1 MKSLYGK
8 FALTT
13 IFIMVLSGVLS
24 FVISNLYYQHS
35 LKSQN
40 DLKITNFALEI
51 SEYIQKAPNIDLN
64 AYLDH
69 IGSIGYQLYIVNDH
83 GREQFYGT
91 AYRERNLPKKA
102 IAAVHAGDIYHG
114 IEDFPHKT
122 FVTGFFANEL
132 KNSVG
137 IPFTYQ
143 QRKFALF
150 IRPDIKLMFN
160 EMHLLF
166 AWLLVTTI
174 LLSIIFVSISSKY
187 LVKPIVKLN
196 QATKTLAEGNFT
208 IHLDIN
214 RKDEIGD
221 LAASFMNMSRKLAK
235 VDQLRKEFIS
245 NVSHD
250 IQSPITNIKGYMNL
264 LDDEGISNEKKQ
276 SHIKVIHSE
285 LNRLSNLSKQL
296 LLLSSI
302 ESKKDIMDVK
312 EFDVAEQ
319 IKSVI
324 QQYRW
329 RINEK
334 ELMVSYSLPETK
346 MSGDPFLLYSVWENL
361 LTNAIKYNVENGS
374 IDITL
379 TNTSDSI
386 VVQFK
391 DSGIGLAVE
400 QMERIYDR
408 FYRADPSRSKA
419 VEGTGLGLSIVQS
432 IVQMH
437 QGKIVVDSGK
447 DSGTTFT
454 VNLPYKGNDTSI
466 L

>member
-35 LKSQN
+35 LKPQN
-40 DLKITNFALEI
+40 DDKITNFALEI
-51 SEYIQKAPNIDLN
+51 SNYIQKDPNINLN
-64 AYLDH
+64 NYLNH
-69 IGSIGYQLYIVNDH
+69 IGLIGYQIYIVNDD
-83 GREQFYGT
+83 GVEQFFGN
-91 AYRERNLPKKA
+91 AYRDKTISKKA
-102 IAAVHAGDIYHG
+102 IDLVIAGEIYHG
-114 IEDFPHKT
+114 INQFPHKT

-137 IPFTYQ
+137 VPFTYQ
-143 QRKFALF
+143 QQNYALF
-150 IRPDIKLMFN
+150 IRPDIKMMFN

-166 AWLLVTTI
+166 AWLLLTSI

-196 QATKTLAEGNFT
+196 QATKIVSEGNFA

-235 VDQLRKEFIS
+235 VDQLRKELIS

-250 IQSPITNIKGYMNL
+250 IQSPITNIKGYLNL
-264 LDDEGISNEKKQ
+264 LDDEEKSNEKKQ
-276 SHIKVIHSE
+276 NHIKVIHSE

-302 ESKKDIMDVK
+302 ESKKDLMDIK
-312 EFDVAEQ
+312 EFNVAEQ
-319 IKSVI
+319 IISVI

-329 RINEK
+329 RINER
-334 ELMVSYSLPETK
+334 ELMLSYSLPETK
-346 MSGDPFLLYSVWENL
+346 LSGDPFLLYSVWENL
-361 LTNAIKYNVENGS
+361 LTNAIKYNLENGS

-386 VVQFK
+386 KVQFK

-400 QMERIYDR
+400 QIERIYDR

-432 IVQMH
+432 IVQLH
-437 QGKIVVDSGK
+437 QGKIVVENGK

-454 VNLPYKGNDTSI
+454 VILPYKDPDTSNQ
-466 L
+466 

>member
-24 FVISNLYYQHS
+24 FVISNVYYQHS

-40 DLKITNFALEI
+40 DFKITNFALEI
-51 SEYIQKAPNIDLN
+51 SEYIERNPNIDLN
-64 AYLDH
+64 DYLEH
-69 IGSIGYQLYIVNDH
+69 IGSIGYQLYTINNH

-91 AYRERNLPKKA
+91 NYRERSLSKKA
-102 IAAVHAGDIYHG
+102 ITAVLAGEIYHG
-114 IEDFPHKT
+114 IEHFPHKT

-137 IPFTYQ
+137 VSFTYQ
-143 QRKFALF
+143 KRKFALF

-166 AWLLVTTI
+166 AWLLLTSI
-174 LLSIIFVSISSKY
+174 LLSILFVLISSNY

-196 QATKTLAEGNFT
+196 QATKVLSEGNFT

-221 LAASFMNMSRKLAK
+221 LAGNFMNMSRKLAK

-250 IQSPITNIKGYMNL
+250 IQSPITNIKGYVNL
-264 LDDEGISNEKKQ
+264 LDDEGLSNEKKKN
-276 SHIKVIHSE
+276 HIKVIHSE
-285 LNRLSNLSKQL
+285 INRLSNLSKQL

-302 ESKKDIMDVK
+302 ESKKDLIDIK
-312 EFDVAEQ
+312 EFDAAGQ

-324 QQYRW
+324 EQYRW

-334 ELMVSYSLPETK
+334 QLMLSYSLPETK
-346 MSGDPFLLYSVWENL
+346 MKGDPFLLHSVWENL

-379 TNTSDSI
+379 TSTHDSI
-386 VVQFK
+386 EVQFK
-391 DSGIGLAVE
+391 DSGIGLEHE
-400 QMERIYDR
+400 QIERIYDR

-437 QGKIVVDSGK
+437 KGKIEVESDK
-447 DSGTTFT
+447 DFGTTFT
-454 VNLPYKGNDTSI
+454 VILPCKGPPNQ
-466 L
+466 

>member
-35 LKSQN
+35 LKPQN
-40 DLKITNFALEI
+40 DDKVTNFALEF
-51 SEYIQKAPNIDLN
+51 SDYIQTDPNINLKNYLN
-64 AYLDH
+64 H
-69 IGSIGYQLYIVNDH
+69 IGLIGYQIYIVNND
-83 GREQFYGT
+83 GGEQFFGNAFRDRT
-91 AYRERNLPKKA
+91 LSNKA
-102 IAAVHAGDIYHG
+102 IDTVLAGEIYHG
-114 IEDFPHKT
+114 ISQFPHKT

-132 KNSVG
+132 KNTVG
-137 IPFTYQ
+137 VPFTYQ

-166 AWLLVTTI
+166 AWLLLTSI
-174 LLSIIFVSISSKY
+174 LLSILFVLIGSKF
-187 LVKPIVKLN
+187 LVNPVVKLN
-196 QATKTLAEGNFT
+196 QATKILSEGNFT

-221 LAASFMNMSRKLAK
+221 LAGSFMNMSRKLEK
-235 VDQLRKEFIS
+235 VDKLRKEFIS

-250 IQSPITNIKGYMNL
+250 IQSPLTNIKGYLNL
-264 LDDEGISNEKKQ
+264 LDDEGISKEKRQ
-276 SHIKVIHSE
+276 NHIKVIHSE
-285 LNRLSNLSKQL
+285 INRLSNLSKQL

-302 ESKKDIMDVK
+302 ESKKELIDVK

-319 IKSVI
+319 IKNVI
-324 QQYRW
+324 QQYSW
-329 RINEK
+329 RINER
-334 ELMVSYSLPETK
+334 ELMLSYSLPETK
-346 MSGDPFLLYSVWENL
+346 MTGDPFLLYSVWENL

-374 IDITL
+374 IDIIV
-379 TNTSDSI
+379 TSLNDYI
-386 VVQFK
+386 EVQFK
-391 DSGIGLAVE
+391 DSGIGLE
-400 QMERIYDR
+400 SSQIERIYDR

-432 IVQMH
+432 IVQLH
-437 QGKIVVDSGK
+437 RGKIVVESVK
-447 DSGTTFT
+447 DIGTNFT
-454 VNLPYKGNDTSI
+454 VILPK
-466 L
+466 

>member
-35 LKSQN
+35 LKPQN
-40 DLKITNFALEI
+40 DDKVTNFALEI
-51 SEYIQKAPNIDLN
+51 SDYIQTDPNINLKN
-64 AYLDH
+64 YLDH
-69 IGSIGYQLYIVNDH
+69 IGLIGYQIYIVNND
-83 GREQFYGT
+83 GGEQFFGT
-91 AYRERNLPKKA
+91 AYRDRNLSNKA
-102 IAAVHAGDIYHG
+102 IDTVLAGEIYHG
-114 IEDFPHKT
+114 INQFPHKT

-137 IPFTYQ
+137 VPFTYQ
-143 QRKFALF
+143 QRNYALF

-166 AWLLVTTI
+166 AWLLLTSI

-196 QATKTLAEGNFT
+196 QATKILSEGNFT

-235 VDQLRKEFIS
+235 VDQLRKELIS

-250 IQSPITNIKGYMNL
+250 IQSPITNIKGYLNL

-276 SHIKVIHSE
+276 NHIKVIHSE

-302 ESKKDIMDVK
+302 ESKKDLMDIK
-312 EFDVAEQ
+312 EFNVAEQ
-319 IKSVI
+319 IISVI

-329 RINEK
+329 RINER
-334 ELMVSYSLPETK
+334 ELMLSYSLPETK

-361 LTNAIKYNVENGS
+361 LTNAIKYNVENGI

-386 VVQFK
+386 KVQFK

-400 QMERIYDR
+400 QIERIYDR

-437 QGKIVVDSGK
+437 QGKIVVESGK

-454 VNLPYKGNDTSI
+454 VILPYKGPDTSNQ
-466 L
+466 

>member
-24 FVISNLYYQHS
+24 FVISNVYYQHS

-51 SEYIQKAPNIDLN
+51 SEYIQKDPNIDLDD
-64 AYLDH
+64 YLNH
-69 IGSIGYQLYIVNDH
+69 IGSIGYQLYTVNEH
-83 GREQFYGT
+83 EREQFYGT
-91 AYRERNLPKKA
+91 AFRERNLSKKA
-102 IAAVHAGDIYHG
+102 IAAVHAGDTYHG
-114 IEDFPHKT
+114 IEHFPHKT

-137 IPFTYQ
+137 VPFRYQ
-143 QRKFALF
+143 QQNYALF

-166 AWLLVTTI
+166 AWLLLTSI
-174 LLSIIFVSISSKY
+174 LLSILFVLISSKY

-196 QATKTLAEGNFT
+196 QAIKTLAKGNFT

-221 LAASFMNMSRKLAK
+221 LAGSFMNMSRKLAK

-250 IQSPITNIKGYMNL
+250 IQSPITNIKGYLNL
-264 LDDEGISNEKKQ
+264 LDDGGISNEKRQ
-276 SHIKVIHSE
+276 NHIKVIHSE
-285 LNRLSNLSKQL
+285 LNRLSTLSKQL

-302 ESKKDIMDVK
+302 ESKKDLMDVK
-312 EFDVAEQ
+312 EFNVAEQ

-334 ELMVSYSLPETK
+334 ELMLSYSLPETK

-361 LTNAIKYNVENGS
+361 LTNAIKYNVGNGS
-374 IDITL
+374 IDIIV
-379 TNTSDSI
+379 TSLNDNI
-386 VVQFK
+386 EVQFK
-391 DSGIGLAVE
+391 DSGIGLADE
-400 QMERIYDR
+400 QIERIYDR
-408 FYRADPSRSKA
+408 FYRGDPSRSKA
-419 VEGTGLGLSIVQS
+419 VDGTGLGLSIVQS

-437 QGKIVVDSGK
+437 KGKIVVESGK
-447 DSGTTFT
+447 DMGTTFT
-454 VNLPYKGNDTSI
+454 VILPNKGPDTSNQ
-466 L
+466 

>member
-1 MKSLYGK
+1 
-8 FALTT
+8 
-13 IFIMVLSGVLS
+13 MVLSGVLS

-35 LKSQN
+35 LKPQN
-40 DLKITNFALEI
+40 DDKVTNFALEI
-51 SEYIQKAPNIDLN
+51 SDYIQTDPNINLKN
-64 AYLDH
+64 YLDH
-69 IGSIGYQLYIVNDH
+69 IGLIGYQIYIVNND
-83 GREQFYGT
+83 GGEQFFGT
-91 AYRERNLPKKA
+91 AYRDRNLSNKA
-102 IAAVHAGDIYHG
+102 IDTVLAGEIYHG
-114 IEDFPHKT
+114 INQFPHKT

-137 IPFTYQ
+137 VPFTYQ
-143 QRKFALF
+143 QRNYALF

-166 AWLLVTTI
+166 AWLLLTSI

-196 QATKTLAEGNFT
+196 QATKILSEGNFT

-235 VDQLRKEFIS
+235 VDQLRKELIS

-250 IQSPITNIKGYMNL
+250 IQSPITNIKGYLNL

-276 SHIKVIHSE
+276 NHIKVIHSE

-302 ESKKDIMDVK
+302 ESKKDLMDIK
-312 EFDVAEQ
+312 EFNVAEQ
-319 IKSVI
+319 IISVI

-329 RINEK
+329 RINER
-334 ELMVSYSLPETK
+334 ELMLSYSLPETK

-361 LTNAIKYNVENGS
+361 LTNAIKYNVENGI

-386 VVQFK
+386 KVQFK

-400 QMERIYDR
+400 QIERIYDR

-437 QGKIVVDSGK
+437 QGKIVVESGK

-454 VNLPYKGNDTSI
+454 VILPYKGPDTSNQ
-466 L
+466 

>member
-24 FVISNLYYQHS
+24 FVISNVYYQYS

-40 DLKITNFALEI
+40 DLKITNFAVEI
-51 SEYIQKAPNIDLN
+51 SEYIEKNPNIDLN
-64 AYLDH
+64 DYLEH
-69 IGSIGYQLYIVNDH
+69 IGSIGYQLYTVNDH
-83 GREQFYGT
+83 GREQFYGN
-91 AYRERNLPKKA
+91 AYRERSLSKNA
-102 IAAVHAGDIYHG
+102 ITAVLAGEIYHG
-114 IEDFPHKT
+114 IEYFPHKT

-137 IPFTYQ
+137 VPFTYQ

-150 IRPDIKLMFN
+150 IRPDIKMMFN

-166 AWLLVTTI
+166 AWLLLTSI
-174 LLSIIFVSISSKY
+174 LLSIIFVLISSNY

-196 QATKTLAEGNFT
+196 QATKVLSEGNFT

-221 LAASFMNMSRKLAK
+221 LAGSFMNMSRKLAK

-250 IQSPITNIKGYMNL
+250 IQSPITNIKGYLDL
-264 LDDEGISNEKKQ
+264 LDDEGLSNEKKNN
-276 SHIKVIHSE
+276 HINVIHSE

-302 ESKKDIMDVK
+302 ESKKDLMDIK
-312 EFDVAEQ
+312 EFDAAEQ

-329 RINEK
+329 RVNEK
-334 ELMVSYSLPETK
+334 ELMLSHSLPETK
-346 MSGDPFLLYSVWENL
+346 MKGDPFLLYSVWENL

-379 TNTSDSI
+379 TSTHDSI
-386 VVQFK
+386 EVQFK

-400 QMERIYDR
+400 QIERIYDR

-437 QGKIVVDSGK
+437 QGKIVVESGK

-454 VNLPYKGNDTSI
+454 VILPYKGPDTSNP
-466 L
+466 